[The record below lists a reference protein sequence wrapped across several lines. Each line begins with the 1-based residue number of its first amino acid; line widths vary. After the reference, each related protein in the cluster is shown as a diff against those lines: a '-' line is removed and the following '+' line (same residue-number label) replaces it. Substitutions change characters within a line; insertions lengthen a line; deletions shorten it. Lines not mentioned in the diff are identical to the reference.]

1 MTGMFISFLGTLP
14 MGTLNISAMQIS
26 VTDGV
31 RPALYFSIG
40 ALLVEVIYV
49 RGTLVAMSWFRKRKK
64 LLVAMEWATL
74 FIILA
79 LAVSSFYTAI
89 NPSIKSNPILSDTVH
104 RFWLGAGLSAI
115 NPLQIPFWFGWSTVL
130 TTKGL
135 LIREKNHY
143 VPYIAGIGLGTF
155 TGQCIF
161 IFGGKWLVES
171 LNARQDII
179 QWVIGG
185 IFLITAVVQWLKL
198 VKQRDA
204 ISRMHDRES
213 SE

>member
-1 MTGMFISFLGTLP
+1 MTGMFISFLGALP

-26 VTDGV
+26 ITDGV

-49 RGTLVAMSWFRKRKK
+49 RGTLVAMGWFRKHKK

-74 FIILA
+74 FIVLI

-89 NPSIKSNPILSDTVH
+89 NPSVKSNPILSNAVH
-104 RFWLGAGLSAI
+104 RFWLGAGMSAI
-115 NPLQIPFWFGWSTVL
+115 NPLQIPFWFGWSAVL

-135 LIREKNHY
+135 LKREKNHY
-143 VPYIAGIGLGTF
+143 VPYVAGIGLGTF

-171 LNARQDII
+171 LNTRQDII
-179 QWVIGG
+179 QWIIGG
-185 IFLITAVVQWLKL
+185 IFLITAVIQWLKM
-198 VKQRDA
+198 VKQKDA
-204 ISRMHDRES
+204 ISQMKDNED
-213 SE
+213 